1 MKILI
6 TGFGPFHGAASN
18 PSGPLA
24 RALAQARRPAF
35 ADITRAAHVF
45 ATSYTAVDRELPQLL
60 KQHRPDIVLMFGVAT
75 RTPHLRIER
84 QARNVR
90 SVLFADVDGDRPAE
104 RRIAKG
110 EGARE
115 GRAPHHRLVAAARAA
130 RVPTV
135 LSRDAGRYL
144 CNYGYWRALE
154 LSRDGTLVQFVHV
167 PALRRSRLTAAD
179 LLRGG
184 EAILRALVAARRR

>member
-24 RALAQARRPAF
+24 RALGRLRRPAF
-35 ADITRAAHVF
+35 AQVTRVAHVF

-60 KQHRPDIVLMFGVAT
+60 KQHRPDVVLMFGVAT
-75 RTPHLRIER
+75 RTPHLRIEIR
-84 QARNVR
+84 ARNLR
-90 SVLFADVDGDRPAE
+90 SVLFADVDGHRPAE
-104 RRIAKG
+104 RWISRG
-110 EGARE
+110 ERARA
-115 GRAPHHRLVAAARAA
+115 GRAPFARLLAAARTM

-154 LSRDGTLVQFVHV
+154 LSPDGTLVQFVHV
-167 PALRRSRLTAAD
+167 PALRRSGLTAAD
-179 LLRGG
+179 LLRGAA
-184 EAILRALVAARRR
+184 AILRALIAARRG